1 MLNITPVE
9 MERYLALIAQ
19 PHFSNNSLAPAHSP
33 YNANLLHRMAH
44 QKDLIYQVQKPRPV
58 ILSMFTDLPA
68 FYFDLINLSL
78 FGAMRQRIH
87 HSFPMK
93 TVFSGPMALRIHLTK
108 SGVELAK
115 VYNCPPRSVRI
126 SIRVDDPDLPAFYF
140 GPLMNSISVRGV
152 WQRIYLSFPM
162 KTASLSQMVLMT
174 TTSNFLQPYLEDKD
188 LENDLNADGI
198 ALW

>member
-1 MLNITPVE
+1 
-9 MERYLALIAQ
+9 
-19 PHFSNNSLAPAHSP
+19 
-33 YNANLLHRMAH
+33 
-44 QKDLIYQVQKPRPV
+44 
-58 ILSMFTDLPA
+58 
-68 FYFDLINLSL
+68 
-78 FGAMRQRIH
+78 
-87 HSFPMK
+87 MK
-93 TVFSGPMALRIHLTK
+93 TVFSGPMALRIHLAK

-162 KTASLSQMVLMT
+162 KTASLGQMVLMT

-198 ALW
+198 AFGRHLKTLGQPLASVYGPLLYYYQCPRRK